1 MDFITLASERY
12 SLRKFSNRPVEKEK
26 LDLVLKAGQLAPT
39 AANLQPQRIL
49 VINSEKELAKLK
61 DCTPYHFNSPVAL
74 LVCYDKTV
82 DWKRKFD
89 GKKSGEVDASIVTAH
104 MMLEAADIGLG
115 TTWVMSFDPEKI
127 REAYGI
133 PGSFEPVA
141 LLVMGYPAED
151 ASPGPFHR
159 QRVDLDNTVFYNSF
173 S

>member
-12 SLRKFSNRPVEKEK
+12 SLRKFSNRTVEKEK

-49 VINSEKELAKLK
+49 VINSEKELEKLK
-61 DCTPYHFNSPVAL
+61 ECTTYHFNAPVAL

-89 GKKSGEVDASIVTAH
+89 GKKSGEVDASIVTTH

-115 TTWVMSFDPEKI
+115 TTWVMSFDPEKV
-127 REAYGI
+127 REAYGV

-141 LLVMGYPAED
+141 LLVMGYPAGD
-151 ASPGPFHR
+151 ASPSQSHK
-159 QRVDLDNTVFYNSF
+159 QRVVIDNTVFYNDF